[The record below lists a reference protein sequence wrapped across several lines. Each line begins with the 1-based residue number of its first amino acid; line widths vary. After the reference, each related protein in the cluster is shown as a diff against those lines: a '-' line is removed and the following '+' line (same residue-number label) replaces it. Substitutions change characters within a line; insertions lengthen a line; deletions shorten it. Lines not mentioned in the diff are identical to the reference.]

1 MTPRPESCST
11 ATAAR
16 RQLHGLGTHPV
27 LAPASAVVLLAARL
41 LAEGAAQVAFLAPD
55 HLPEP
60 NAPEHVRVTVLACP
74 PQPLHDTAG
83 LVLVSP
89 PGDLEGLTRRE
100 LEVLG
105 LIIEGWPNPRI
116 AAQLGLAE
124 RTAAAHVEH
133 ILEKLGA
140 RSRTLAAVRALRR
153 GLYVP
158 REISMRGPAG
168 PG

>member
-1 MTPRPESCST
+1 
-11 ATAAR
+11 
-16 RQLHGLGTHPV
+16 
-27 LAPASAVVLLAARL
+27 
-41 LAEGAAQVAFLAPD
+41 
-55 HLPEP
+55 LP
-60 NAPEHVRVTVLACP
+60 
-74 PQPLHDTAG
+74 
-83 LVLVSP
+83 
-89 PGDLEGLTRRE
+89 

-116 AAQLGLAE
+116 AAELGLAE

-133 ILEKLGA
+133 ILEKLEV